1 MRVDR
6 YRFGEIVIDGDL
18 QRKDV
23 ILTPDDIHPNWWRVE
38 GHSLTLQDLHA
49 VFDAPPRVLIVG
61 TGAAGRM
68 RPEAGLEAALAARGI
83 TLEAMPTTR
92 AVERFNQLAE
102 QGELVAAALHLTC

>member
-1 MRVDR
+1 MRIDR

-23 ILTPDDIHPNWWRVE
+23 ILTPAGIHPNWWRTE
-38 GHSLTLQDLHA
+38 GHALSLQDLRA
-49 VFDAPPRVLIVG
+49 VLDAPPRVLVVG

-68 RPEAGLEAALAARGI
+68 RPNAGLEAALAAHGI
-83 TLEAMPTTR
+83 ALEAMPTAR